1 MGAVRTL
8 ECERARLQASLRLD
22 GELSEIEQA
31 SLRAHRRHCVA
42 CAIFERDLAALT
54 GELRAA
60 PPQKPAAR
68 VAPAAGVSPTAG
80 VALARRRSAT
90 VRVLQLSAA
99 AAAVVLAAGL
109 GSLAGSLSSP
119 GPRTTTQAASVKPH
133 GAAVI
138 ERGLVAM
145 APVERLPA
153 SRIRPA
159 IAL

>member
-1 MGAVRTL
+1 MGAVLSL

-22 GELSEIEQA
+22 GELSELEEA
-31 SLRAHRRHCVA
+31 SLRAHCGRCVA
-42 CAIFERDLAALT
+42 CANVERELAALT
-54 GELRAA
+54 RELRAA
-60 PPQKPAAR
+60 PPERPVAA
-68 VAPAAGVSPTAG
+68 VAQPRG
-80 VALARRRSAT
+80 RSAT

-119 GPRTTTQAASVKPH
+119 RASGTATASVPLH

-138 ERGLVAM
+138 QRGLVAM

-159 IAL
+159 VAL